1 MSMVQKRAGRGGG
14 MRVAVVGGGISGI
27 AAAIQALDDGH
38 AVTLFEAQA
47 QAGGHA
53 RTLSLDT
60 PDGPVHLDTGFLVY
74 NETTYPGFSRF
85 LSQLGVPTQESDMS
99 FGASCPQHEFEYGS
113 RGMRSMLAQP
123 SNLLRPGRVR
133 MLADFVRF
141 YRAGS
146 AALREPEKA
155 PQTLGDLLADGY
167 GREFRDH
174 FIVPLIS
181 AVWSMPA
188 GRVDG
193 FPLAFL
199 LQFLANHGLLSVGGR
214 LAWRT
219 VTGGSRVY
227 VERAAALLGE
237 GLRTASPVHVVH
249 RDEAGV
255 SVVSERGPERFD
267 ALVLATHAD
276 VSLRLLE
283 RSTPV
288 ERRALAALAY
298 SPSRVVTHMD
308 VSLMPRRRA
317 AWCSWNY
324 RSTACGDGDAG
335 VSVTY
340 HLNRLQGLSARQ
352 DYFVS
357 VNPAREPAPETV
369 LDETVMAHPLY
380 TESSVGA
387 QAALRAVSGSLRTAY
402 AGAYLGHGF
411 HEDGYRSGVEAA
423 RALGGVASLAGVA

>member
-1 MSMVQKRAGRGGG
+1 MSMVQERVIQAGG
-14 MRVAVVGGGISGI
+14 MRVAVVGGGISGL
-27 AAAIQALDDGH
+27 AAAVRARDDGH

-53 RTLSLDT
+53 RTLSLDA

-74 NETTYPGFSRF
+74 NEATYPGFSGF
-85 LSQLGVPTQESDMS
+85 LARLGVPTQESNMS
-99 FGASCPQHEFEYGS
+99 FGASCPEHGFEYGS
-113 RGMRSMLAQP
+113 RGVRSMLAQP
-123 SNLLRPGRVR
+123 LNLLRPGRVR
-133 MLADFVRF
+133 MLVDFVRF

-146 AALREPEKA
+146 AALREPTKA
-155 PQTLGDLLADGY
+155 PPTLGDLLADGY

-174 FIVPLIS
+174 FLVPLIS

-188 GRVDG
+188 GRVEG

-199 LQFLANHGLLSVGGR
+199 LRFLANHGLLSVGGR
-214 LAWRT
+214 LPWRT
-219 VTGGSRVY
+219 VTGGSRTY
-227 VERAAALLGE
+227 VERAAALLGG
-237 GLRTASPVHVVH
+237 GLRTGSPVHTVR
-249 RDEAGV
+249 RDDAGV
-255 SVVSERGPERFD
+255 SVVTDRGAERFD

-283 RSTPV
+283 RPTPV

-298 SPSRVVTHMD
+298 SPSRVVTHTD

-324 RSTACGDGDAG
+324 RSTACGDDDSG

-352 DYFVS
+352 DYLVS
-357 VNPAREPAPETV
+357 VNPAREPAPGTV
-369 LDETVMAHPLY
+369 LDEAVMSHPLY
-380 TESSVGA
+380 TEASVGA
-387 QAALRAVSGSLRTAY
+387 QEALRAVSGSLRTAY

-411 HEDGYRSGVEAA
+411 HEDGYRSGVEAV
-423 RALGGVASLAGVA
+423 RALGRVVTLVGAA